1 MTGLVTTAARQ
12 PAPRRG
18 YAFVV
23 RGRRVASIAGAVLR
37 NPTTAIGTGVIVL
50 MLLMAVFAPALVPVN
65 PTGSYQM
72 PRDFAVV
79 HMPPGTPG
87 HLLGTN
93 SLGGDVLYGIVWGSR
108 LSLLLSF
115 LVVGIATLIGLI
127 VGSVAGM
134 SGGKIDGVLMRIAD
148 VFLSVPELI
157 FPLTIAAVLGP
168 SFKNIILALAVVI
181 WPRYARIAR
190 SRIIQVRE
198 EGYVR
203 AARSIGDSRLNIV
216 RRDILPNSMT
226 PIAVQATLDM
236 GHVVLLGATLSFLG
250 LSQAGLAEWGRLVS
264 VGQEGITAGWWWTST
279 FSGLM
284 IFLWA
289 LSFSLVGDGLR
300 DVLDPRTEGR

>member
-1 MTGLVTTAARQ
+1 MAQPLAGSGWPSGLHQ
-12 PAPRRG
+12 QYG
-18 YAFVV
+18 FIV
-23 RGRRVASIAGAVLR
+23 RGRRVASVVGAVLR
-37 NPTTAIGTGVIVL
+37 NPTTALGAIVIVL
-50 MLLMAVFAPALVPVN
+50 LVGMAICAPFLMPAN
-65 PTGSYQM
+65 PLDPYQM
-72 PRDFAVV
+72 PREFIAI
-79 HMPPGTPG
+79 HTPPGTPG
-87 HLLGTN
+87 HPLGTT

-108 LSLLLSF
+108 LSLLLSVI
-115 LVVGIATLIGLI
+115 VVGAATTIGLI
-127 VGSVAGM
+127 VGGVAGFV
-134 SGGKIDGVLMRIAD
+134 GGKIDGVLMRVTD

-157 FPLTIAAVLGP
+157 FPLTIAAILGP
-168 SFKNIILALAVVI
+168 SFTHIMIALAVVI

-198 EGYVR
+198 EGYVQ
-203 AARSIGDSRLNIV
+203 AARAIGDSRFNIV
-216 RRDILPNSMT
+216 RKDVLPNSMT

-279 FSGLM
+279 FAGLM

>member
-1 MTGLVTTAARQ
+1 MSQFVESTAVRS
-12 PAPRRG
+12 APRWG
-18 YAFVV
+18 YGATV
-23 RGRRVASIAGAVLR
+23 RARRVASLAGQMLR
-37 NPTTAIGTGVIVL
+37 NPATAIGMGIIFL
-50 MLLMAVFAPALVPVN
+50 MLLLAALAPLLVPEN
-65 PTGSYQM
+65 PTGTYQM
-72 PRDFAVV
+72 PRDLVAAN
-79 HMPPGTPG
+79 MPPGTPG
-87 HLLGTN
+87 HPLGTN
-93 SLGGDVLYGIVWGSR
+93 VLGGDMLYGIVWGSR

-115 LVVGIATLIGLI
+115 VVVGIAIVMGLL

-134 SGGKIDGVLMRIAD
+134 SGGKVDSVLMRIAD

-157 FPLTIAAVLGP
+157 FPLTIAALLGP
-168 SFKNIILALAVVI
+168 SFTNIILALCVVI

-190 SRIIQVRE
+190 SRIIQVRQ

-203 AARSIGDSRLNIV
+203 AARSIGDSRFNIV

-236 GHVVLLGATLSFLG
+236 GRVVLLGATLSFLG

-264 VGQEGITAGWWWTST
+264 IGQSGITAGWWWSST
-279 FSGLM
+279 FPGLM
-284 IFLWA
+284 IFLWT

>member
-1 MTGLVTTAARQ
+1 MTGLVATAVR
-12 PAPRRG
+12 PPGPRRG

-23 RGRRVASIAGAVLR
+23 RGRRVTSLAGSALR
-37 NPTTAIGTGVIVL
+37 NPTTAVGTVIIVL
-50 MLLMAVFAPALVPVN
+50 MLLLAAFAPLLVPAN

-72 PRDFAVV
+72 PRDLTVV
-79 HMPPGTPG
+79 NAPPGTPG
-87 HLLGTN
+87 HLLGTTRM
-93 SLGGDVLYGIVWGSR
+93 GGDLLYGIVWGSR

-115 LVVGIATLIGLI
+115 VVVGIATLIGLI
-127 VGSVAGM
+127 VGSVAGI
-134 SGGKIDGVLMRIAD
+134 SGGKVDGVLMRIAD

-168 SFKNIILALAVVI
+168 SFQNIILALAVII

-250 LSQAGLAEWGRLVS
+250 LSQAGITEWGRLVS

-300 DVLDPRTEGR
+300 DVLDPKTEGR

>member
-1 MTGLVTTAARQ
+1 MTVASTP
-12 PAPRRG
+12 PAPLLRRESS
-18 YAFVV
+18 ALV
-23 RGRRVASIAGAVLR
+23 RLRRLGSILADVLR
-37 NPTTAIGTGVIVL
+37 NPTTAIGAAIIVA
-50 MLLMAVFAPALVPVN
+50 MLAMAALAPLLVDAN
-65 PTGSYQM
+65 PLGTYQM
-72 PRDFAVV
+72 PREFTAV
-79 HMPPGTPG
+79 HLPPGTDG
-87 HLLGTN
+87 HLLGTT
-93 SLGGDVLYGIVWGSR
+93 SLGGDMLYGIVWGSR

-115 LVVGIATLIGLI
+115 VVVGAATLIGLL
-127 VGSVAGM
+127 VGSIAGM
-134 SGGKIDGVLMRIAD
+134 AGGKVDGILMRIAD

-168 SFKNIILALAVVI
+168 SFSNIMLALAVVI

-190 SRIIQVRE
+190 SRIIQVRQ
-198 EGYVR
+198 EGYVN
-203 AARSIGDSRLNIV
+203 AARSIGDSRFNIV

-279 FSGLM
+279 FAGLM

-289 LSFSLVGDGLR
+289 LAFSLVGDGLR